1 MTAPTDSSA
10 GARSP
15 RTAGRRAR
23 KRGRERGVALVL
35 VLGAL
40 TILTVMLTDFQDN
53 TSAELG
59 SALSA
64 RDSLKA
70 EYAARSAIS
79 LSRLL
84 IASEPTIRKVMAP
97 LFMMMGS
104 APPQI
109 PVWEF
114 SDQVLGAFN
123 DKLGAMKFSAL
134 ASVSL
139 DKGKNLGLEGAG
151 FEIEI
156 IDEDSKINLNSP
168 RDLVSGTRTAAQI
181 MGLIKAPQFDPLF
194 TARDG
199 DGQYSDRFAICS
211 ALVDWVDMDQIQTN
225 CDFTNTS
232 PSTATE
238 DSFYQLLDPPY
249 FRKNAPFDS
258 LEEVRLV
265 RGIGDDFWSTFVEP
279 DPVNQRRRPVTV
291 WGTGKVNVNTANAQT
306 LLAVVCANTNPPAK
320 MCMDPLEAAKFIGIV
335 TLVRQFTA
343 GAPLF
348 GSPKGFIAA
357 LKQTNPMIGPLLKM
371 MGLEPVTFAS
381 EAEATKSITTESK
394 VFSIIAT
401 GYVRSGQRQ
410 TKVRIHSVVDF
421 RNAPPPPNVLAALM
435 AAGGGST
442 GAAGGAAGGLAA
454 GGLAGGLA
462 GGGLAAGGLAGAST
476 PNLAS
481 LQSSLSGLPP
491 GSIPGVTPQNLPAGA
506 TSDAYSQLLV
516 PSPGGRIVYFHFD

>member
-1 MTAPTDSSA
+1 MTAPPDSSA
-10 GARSP
+10 GARIPAAP
-15 RTAGRRAR
+15 RTTAKRAR
-23 KRGRERGVALVL
+23 KRSRERGVALVL

-70 EYAARSAIS
+70 EYEARSAIS

-123 DKLGAMKFSAL
+123 DKAGAMKFSAL

-151 FEIEI
+151 FEIDI

-168 RDLVSGTRTAAQI
+168 VRDPLTANRTAAQI

-199 DGQYSDRFAICS
+199 DGQYSDRLAICS

-225 CDFTNTS
+225 CDFTNAS

-279 DPVNQRRRPVTV
+279 DPMNQRRRPVTV

-320 MCMDPLEAAKFIGIV
+320 MCLDPLEAAKFIGIV

-381 EAEATKSITTESK
+381 ESEATKSITTESK

-421 RNAPPPPNVLAALM
+421 RSAPPPPNVLAALM
-435 AAGGGST
+435 SAGGGST
-442 GAAGGAAGGLAA
+442 GAAGGLAA

-481 LQSSLSGLPP
+481 LQSSLSGMQ
-491 GSIPGVTPQNLPAGA
+491 SIPGVTPQNLPAGA